1 MAVKFQDSPFVFNNV
16 GGEGGVFTRWTKVLA
31 PSLFFSD
38 TIWAGGFPDG
48 SVIKNPLANAGDTG
62 STLGQEDPL
71 EKGMDTYCSILPWRI
86 PWTEEPIGLQ
96 SMGLQRVRHI

>member
-1 MAVKFQDSPFVFNNV
+1 MAVKFQDSPFVFNNE

-48 SVIKNPLANAGDTG
+48 SVVKNPLANAGDTG

-71 EKGMDTYCSILPWRI
+71 QPTPVVLPGKSHGQRSLLGYSPWGYKESDTS
-86 PWTEEPIGLQ
+86 E
-96 SMGLQRVRHI
+96 